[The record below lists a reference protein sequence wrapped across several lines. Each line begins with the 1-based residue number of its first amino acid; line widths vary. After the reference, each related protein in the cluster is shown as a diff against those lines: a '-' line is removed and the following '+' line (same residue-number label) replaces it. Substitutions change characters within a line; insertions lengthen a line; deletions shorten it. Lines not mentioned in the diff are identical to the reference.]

1 MPGAL
6 EDLNKAINLSHGC
19 GLAAAQAFTQRGM
32 IYRLEGDDEKAVED
46 FKKGAALGNA
56 FAKSMVVQMN
66 PYAALCNKM
75 LSQAINMLQQG
86 ETA

>member
-1 MPGAL
+1 M
-6 EDLNKAINLSHGC
+6 
-19 GLAAAQAFTQRGM
+19 AAAQSFTQRGM
-32 IYRLEGDDEKAVED
+32 IYRLEGEDDKAVED

-75 LSQAINMLQQG
+75 LSEAISGLQRG
-86 ETA
+86 ETS